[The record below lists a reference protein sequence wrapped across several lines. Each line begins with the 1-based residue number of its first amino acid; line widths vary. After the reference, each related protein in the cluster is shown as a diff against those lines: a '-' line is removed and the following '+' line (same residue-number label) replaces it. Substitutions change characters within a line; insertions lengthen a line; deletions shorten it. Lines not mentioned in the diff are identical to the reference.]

1 MESIELADIWKEYDR
16 KIDEARVLNLQSWAL
31 NLHCFETIQLQK
43 VASKFSKLAAFKFRT
58 VILGIIWLAFLGSL
72 AYANHMKN
80 LYFTISLAGI
90 FLITLLSI
98 FSYCRQIIQLKSIRY
113 DHNIQET
120 QKRISIIEISTLQS
134 LRISWL
140 QLPFYTTWFWND
152 QWINHPS
159 HNFWMIA
166 FPITVCFLVLT
177 LYLFLQLR
185 PENIGQKWV
194 KMLLMAGPEYK
205 SLVIAN
211 EFLSE
216 IEKMKQDL

>member
-1 MESIELADIWKEYDR
+1 MESIELAEIWKEYDR
-16 KIDEARVLNLQSWAL
+16 KIDEAKVLNLQSWAL
-31 NLHCFETIQLQK
+31 NLHCFEAIQLQK
-43 VASKFSKLAAFKFRT
+43 VESKFSKLAAFKFRA
-58 VILGIIWLAFLGSL
+58 VILGLIWLAFLGSL
-72 AYANHMKN
+72 VYANHMKN
-80 LYFTISLAGI
+80 LYFTISLGGI

-152 QWINHPS
+152 EWIKHPS

-166 FPITVCFLVLT
+166 FPITLGFLVLT

-185 PENIGQKWV
+185 PDNIGQKWV
-194 KMLLMAGPEYK
+194 KIMLMAGPEYK

-211 EFLSE
+211 EFLAE
-216 IEKMKQDL
+216 IEKVKQNL